1 MNQLK
6 NWFYSEAGDTFLYRL
21 SVTGRRLERMRRGC
35 NQAAPAAK
43 GSSAVGEPVEPS
55 TKHIKG
61 TSFHF
66 SPILEI
72 LAF

>member
-1 MNQLK
+1 MNRLK
-6 NWFYSEAGDTFLYRL
+6 NWFYSEAGDTSLYRL
-21 SVTGRRLERMRRGC
+21 SVTGRRLERMRGC